1 MRLASK
7 LCGFDIDIKTEESYQ
22 TFLNSSES
30 RSIVEQLFSNEEMDE
45 TPLEELLD
53 LEPRI
58 IKILEK
64 AGIFSVEDLVEK
76 SFDDLI

>member
-1 MRLASK
+1 
-7 LCGFDIDIKTEESYQ
+7 
-22 TFLNSSES
+22 
-30 RSIVEQLFSNEEMDE
+30 MDE

-76 SFDDLI
+76 SFDDLMKIEGIGEKTAQRILEILADVVDFGDGDPDTGEDSPEEDHV